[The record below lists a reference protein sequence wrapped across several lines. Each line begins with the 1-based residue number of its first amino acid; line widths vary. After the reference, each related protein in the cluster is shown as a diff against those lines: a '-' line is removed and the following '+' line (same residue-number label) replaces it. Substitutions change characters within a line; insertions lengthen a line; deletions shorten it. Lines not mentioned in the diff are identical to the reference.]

1 MYYHFPILLIEISTL
16 LQFLISFTDG
26 KIFIKKSSLYI
37 LKHSPRHNNNNFYA
51 LKPQVAKNALT
62 PYWKFCAMEGNLCNC
77 IGKVRFQYEKGG
89 GTVYYR
95 DSNSSVMCKYEIF
108 GDPYP
113 YHRKTCSCHKKSS
126 NEEIKGIIYS
136 INLDKRKDR
145 WDEMKKTFYIEHF
158 KLHRISA
165 VDGKLLNLATVD
177 PKIVELKY
185 DSTEN
190 AKYDKRLKPHVSMT
204 LSPGEIA
211 CSLSHYKIWKKKEL
225 LSIVIEDDVKLN
237 KNFNIN
243 IFNKYIQQVQ
253 DNPEIEILY
262 LGGLEMQQKGVKSRA
277 KYTKG
282 IDAVDGF
289 VWGSFAYIITQKGK
303 TKLLNALPIK
313 GPTDLFLG
321 LTLKDKFRVRP
332 WIIDH
337 DNRYDTNINH
347 DSTQLRL

>member
-1 MYYHFPILLIEISTL
+1 M
-16 LQFLISFTDG
+16 
-26 KIFIKKSSLYI
+26 
-37 LKHSPRHNNNNFYA
+37 
-51 LKPQVAKNALT
+51 
-62 PYWKFCAMEGNLCNC
+62 
-77 IGKVRFQYEKGG
+77 
-89 GTVYYR
+89 
-95 DSNSSVMCKYEIF
+95 
-108 GDPYP
+108 
-113 YHRKTCSCHKKSS
+113 
-126 NEEIKGIIYS
+126 
-136 INLDKRKDR
+136 
-145 WDEMKKTFYIEHF
+145 
-158 KLHRISA
+158 
-165 VDGKLLNLATVD
+165 
-177 PKIVELKY
+177 
-185 DSTEN
+185 
-190 AKYDKRLKPHVSMT
+190 
-204 LSPGEIA
+204 
-211 CSLSHYKIWKKKEL
+211 
-225 LSIVIEDDVKLN
+225 N

-262 LGGLEMQQKGVKSRA
+262 LGGLEMKQKGVKSRA